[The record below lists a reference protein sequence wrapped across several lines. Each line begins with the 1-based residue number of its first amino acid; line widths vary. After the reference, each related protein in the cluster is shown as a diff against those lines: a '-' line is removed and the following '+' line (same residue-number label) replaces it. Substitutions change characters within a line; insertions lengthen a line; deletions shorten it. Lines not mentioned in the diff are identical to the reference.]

1 MVARFVPVLL
11 AICSLPISAKVTTV
25 DVISSSLCP
34 DCIDYKVIGSCLW
47 MTCTPVGCKT
57 RTSIKVKHRLPDLVA
72 MSYLK
77 TGEAPWQATDWMS
90 PANRYSKGGGQSND
104 RSPQLLDH
112 TSVTFQN
119 VDIIGHPAEG
129 TFFNMLSSFGYV
141 LEGPSTPMM
150 PYYLSSLDPL
160 GWRYNIPDVFN
171 MNSWDPLGNRLG
183 TFGDIYPRGGFS
195 VQPHPYKSAALGAFK
210 AVHLV
215 TRQGESRVYQPLV
228 AQSKPGYWPP
238 KPLSINSDETAWQ
251 MLSPIASTTAKVW
264 PDIDDSTLPY
274 DPYAERM
281 SDNGEY
287 VWAVWRTYR
296 GCKRKGAML
305 VAHFGD

>member
-1 MVARFVPVLL
+1 MVARLAPALL
-11 AICSLPISAKVTTV
+11 IFCTLSVSAKITTGE
-25 DVISSSLCP
+25 VISSSLCP
-34 DCIDYKVIGSCLW
+34 ECIDYQVIGSCLW
-47 MTCTPVGCKT
+47 MTCTPAGCET
-57 RTSIKVKHRLPDLVA
+57 NTSIKVKHRLPDLVA

-77 TGEAPWQATDWMS
+77 TGEAPWQVLQGVS
-90 PANRYSKGGGQSND
+90 PANRYSKGGGKSHA

-129 TFFNMLSSFGYV
+129 TFFKLLSGYGYV
-141 LEGPSTPMM
+141 LEGPSQPMM

-160 GWRYNIPDVFN
+160 GWRYNLPDVVN
-171 MNSWDPLGNRLG
+171 INSWDPLGNRLG

-195 VQPHPYKSAALGAFK
+195 VQPHPYKSAALSAFK
-210 AVHLV
+210 AVHIV

-238 KPLSINSDETAWQ
+238 ASLSLNNDDTAWQ
-251 MLSPIASTTAKVW
+251 MLFPIAQTTASVW
-264 PDIDDSTLPY
+264 PDIDDSALPY
-274 DPYAERM
+274 DPYAKRI

-296 GCKRKGAML
+296 GCQRKGAML
-305 VAHFGD
+305 IADFGE